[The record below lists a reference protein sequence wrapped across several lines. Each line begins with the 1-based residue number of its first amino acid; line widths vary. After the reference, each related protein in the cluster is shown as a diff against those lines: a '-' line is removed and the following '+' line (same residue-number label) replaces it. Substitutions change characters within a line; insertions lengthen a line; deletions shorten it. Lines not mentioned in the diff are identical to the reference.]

1 MAPYP
6 MRVRIKSSASLNAP
20 PGNVSDVVGLLTVFM
35 FVCVIVS
42 PGAGAATARSSAI
55 LAYSCNPPEYEAAAV
70 SPFKKLGMTRLLPRA
85 RSGGNPIA

>member
-20 PGNVSDVVGLLTVFM
+20 PGSVVDGVGFLIVFM
-35 FVCVIVS
+35 FECVTVS

-55 LAYSCNPPEYEAAAV
+55 LASSYNPQEYGAAAV
-70 SPFKKLGMTRLLPRA
+70 APVQKVRTAFFSP
-85 RSGGNPIA
+85 